1 MRATDRVRDHSTPP
15 TEGGDRR
22 GLAGLPASDYAPA
35 GGVDPDHPH
44 LFHLQS
50 ATSDDFDGGS
60 LQGARSGVWPILTD
74 QKDAVY
80 LARLRPGGA
89 REPHWH
95 PSAWEMN
102 VVLSGRV
109 RWSFVGP
116 NSTGRVRGG
125 SGGRDLRPP
134 RATSTTSRTPAI
146 PKTGSCSSSS
156 MPTPPSRSTTFRW
169 RSRSRPCRRTSL
181 RRCSVSTSRSS
192 LSFPSSLS
200 ARSSS
205 AVGPLR
211 TDGRR
216 RRGRR
221 GRAQQRERVVE
232 EFACAV
238 GVDAHQR

>member
-60 LQGARSGVWPILTD
+60 LQGAHSGVWPILAD
-74 QKDAVY
+74 QKGAVY
-80 LARLRPGGA
+80 LARLRPGGV

-95 PSAWEMN
+95 PSAWEKN

-116 NSTGRVRGG
+116 NSTQDVFEGG
-125 SGGRDLRPP
+125 AGDAIFAPQGHFHYFENASETEDLTVLIVFNADSAEPLDDVP
-134 RATSTTSRTPAI
+134 LAQSI
-146 PKTGSCSSSS
+146 
-156 MPTPPSRSTTFRW
+156 
-169 RSRSRPCRRTSL
+169 
-181 RRCSVSTSRSS
+181 SS
-192 LSFPSSLS
+192 LPPHVL
-200 ARSSS
+200 A
-205 AVGPLR
+205 AV
-211 TDGRR
+211 
-216 RRGRR
+216 
-221 GRAQQRERVVE
+221 
-232 EFACAV
+232 F
-238 GVDAHQR
+238 GVDESVFAELPILTQRTVIVSRRPAQD

>member
-1 MRATDRVRDHSTPP
+1 MRDHSTPP

-134 RATSTTSRTPAI
+134 QGHFHYFENASDTEDRIVLIVFNADSAEPLDDVPLAQSI
-146 PKTGSCSSSS
+146 
-156 MPTPPSRSTTFRW
+156 
-169 RSRSRPCRRTSL
+169 
-181 RRCSVSTSRSS
+181 SS
-192 LSFPSSLS
+192 LPPHVL
-200 ARSSS
+200 A
-205 AVGPLR
+205 AV
-211 TDGRR
+211 
-216 RRGRR
+216 
-221 GRAQQRERVVE
+221 
-232 EFACAV
+232 F
-238 GVDAHQR
+238 GVDESVFAQLPVLTQRTVIVSRRPAQD